1 MNLYTICTL
10 SDTFWTTLAS
20 QPGSML
26 CAEEMS
32 SRSWAMFKAR
42 SKSRL
47 NAQWPDCAKTRT
59 KTGQAMYG
67 GDILWFYVALVCHRP
82 SFKIRQPMNSPST
95 SCPGLNAG
103 ELLLLAH
110 PFAAM
115 WCSSKSG
122 GAAAQ
127 LPVSMAYSTEVST
140 SSKPLFQLG
149 ICQNAR
155 APEWFMSIHALS
167 RAVKSIQTASP
178 STCTAW
184 VQQCDRL
191 QEEASK
197 PNAMT
202 LTLQCVHIRCPVQS
216 GLPWPKGR
224 DQFPCWSCWY
234 ILIPV
239 FNSHKFPLSSL
250 VSQLSSTEV
259 YDFHN
264 VSGLQTPKAMK

>member
-1 MNLYTICTL
+1 MIIINDNIIYIMNLYTICTL
-10 SDTFWTTLAS
+10 SDTFWTTLTS

-155 APEWFMSIHALS
+155 APEWFMSMRFQEQSKAFKRLLHPPAQLGSSNATGCKRKPTSQMQWRSPCSAFTFGALFNLDCHDPRGVTNFLAEVADTFWS
-167 RAVKSIQTASP
+167 LLSIPINSL
-178 STCTAW
+178 S
-184 VQQCDRL
+184 
-191 QEEASK
+191 
-197 PNAMT
+197 
-202 LTLQCVHIRCPVQS
+202 
-216 GLPWPKGR
+216 LP
-224 DQFPCWSCWY
+224 
-234 ILIPV
+234 
-239 FNSHKFPLSSL
+239 
-250 VSQLSSTEV
+250 
-259 YDFHN
+259 
-264 VSGLQTPKAMK
+264 